1 MRMKHLLIC
10 AALIPSLAA
19 ADERLYVEGKIPSE
33 SCQPSISG
41 DLNFRQQAINETSVT
56 SIGRKATGI
65 VVECP
70 SATSFTWRL
79 VDARADSVVTDLAQ
93 MAPDRAWLLGLGS
106 HNGRNIGAYWLKIV
120 SNTAYG
126 IGGASPI
133 PVFIGTSESGSSG
146 SFSFEVAGFW
156 HLAPNLFYASSLD
169 ERARSPSALKRTL
182 IGLEFGGLV
191 APMADLGG
199 GEVKLDGLATI
210 ELVLL

>member
-1 MRMKHLLIC
+1 MMMKHLLLC

-19 ADERLYVEGKIPSE
+19 ANERLYVEGKIPSD
-33 SCQPSISG
+33 SCQPYSSG
-41 DLNFRQQAINETSVT
+41 DLFFHVISRGETGVT
-56 SIGRKATGI
+56 HLFPKKSSI

-70 SATSFTWRL
+70 AATSFTWRL
-79 VDARADSVVTDLAQ
+79 VDARADSVVQDFAQ
-93 MAPDRAWLLGLGS
+93 WAPDRAQLLGLGA
-106 HNGRNIGAYWLKIV
+106 HKGHNIGVYWLKIYRATANGGGGV
-120 SNTAYG
+120 S
-126 IGGASPI
+126 PVD
-133 PVFIGTSESGSSG
+133 VFIGTSESGTSG